1 MLPRMPDEVP
11 AGYVAFVAR
20 HLEPLRRDAAR
31 VVGGDEDADRL
42 YPDVLADVA
51 ARWGWLELLRTRLG
65 RVGAAE
71 TYLHQAFVRRSER
84 WQADR
89 FEVTTGGA
97 NDRDNYRDNDRD
109 NERDGDRP
117 PVEILVLRPGQR
129 LPYLPVT
136 PRAPDEPEPMSP
148 PPGSNAAV
156 RLAPF
161 LRPATPPQVGPLAE
175 AAIAWWHAY
184 EAYRRRLVI
193 AAVVVLFLL
202 IAVALRFQHSP
213 DTGGW

>member
-1 MLPRMPDEVP
+1 MSRVLPRMPDEAP

-31 VVGGDEDADRL
+31 VVGDEEDADRL
-42 YPDVLADVA
+42 YPEVLADVA

-89 FEVTTGGA
+89 FDVTV
-97 NDRDNYRDNDRD
+97 DRDEY
-109 NERDGDRP
+109 RP
-117 PVEILVLRPGQR
+117 PVDILVLRPGQR

-136 PRAPDEPEPMSP
+136 PQAPEEPRSMSQP
-148 PPGSNAAV
+148 VGSNAAV

-161 LRPATPPQVGPLAE
+161 LRPATPPRVGPLAE

-202 IAVALRFQHSP
+202 VAVALRFQHLP
-213 DTGGW
+213 DASGW

>member
-1 MLPRMPDEVP
+1 MPRVLQRVLPRMPDEAP

-31 VVGGDEDADRL
+31 VVGDEEDADRL

-51 ARWGWLELLRTRLG
+51 ARWGWLELMRTRLG

-89 FEVTTGGA
+89 FEVMI
-97 NDRDNYRDNDRD
+97 
-109 NERDGDRP
+109 DGDEGRP
-117 PVEILVLRPGQR
+117 PVDILVLRPGQR

-136 PRAPDEPEPMSP
+136 PEAPEAEPGSQP
-148 PPGSNAAV
+148 PVSRPVGSNAAV

-161 LRPATPPQVGPLAE
+161 LRPATPPRVGPLAE

-202 IAVALRFQHSP
+202 IAAALRFQHSP
-213 DTGGW
+213 GTGDW

>member
-1 MLPRMPDEVP
+1 MPRVLPRMPDEAP
-11 AGYVAFVAR
+11 AGYIAFVAR

-31 VVGGDEDADRL
+31 VVGDEEDADML
-42 YPDVLADVA
+42 YPEVLADVA

-65 RVGAAE
+65 RAGAAD

-89 FEVTTGGA
+89 FEVT
-97 NDRDNYRDNDRD
+97 D
-109 NERDGDRP
+109 ERDDGRSPID
-117 PVEILVLRPGQR
+117 ILVLRPGQR

-136 PRAPDEPEPMSP
+136 PQAPDEPDPGSP

-161 LRPATPPQVGPLAE
+161 LRPATPPRVGPLAE

-202 IAVALRFQHSP
+202 VAVALRFQHLP

>member
-1 MLPRMPDEVP
+1 MPRVLPRMPDEAP
-11 AGYVAFVAR
+11 AGYIAFVAR

-31 VVGGDEDADRL
+31 VVGDEEDADRL

-89 FEVTTGGA
+89 FEVTV
-97 NDRDNYRDNDRD
+97 DRD
-109 NERDGDRP
+109 EGRP
-117 PVEILVLRPGQR
+117 PIDILVLRPGQR

-136 PRAPDEPEPMSP
+136 PEAPEAEPVPEPV
-148 PPGSNAAV
+148 GSNAAV

-161 LRPATPPQVGPLAE
+161 LRPATPPRVGPLAE

-193 AAVVVLFLL
+193 AALVVLFVLV
-202 IAVALRFQHSP
+202 AVGLRFQYSP
-213 DTGGW
+213 GTDGW

>member
-1 MLPRMPDEVP
+1 MPRVLARVLPRMPDEAP
-11 AGYVAFVAR
+11 AGYIAFVAR

-31 VVGGDEDADRL
+31 VVGDEEDADRL

-89 FEVTTGGA
+89 FEVTV
-97 NDRDNYRDNDRD
+97 DRD
-109 NERDGDRP
+109 EGRP
-117 PVEILVLRPGQR
+117 PIDILVLRPGQR

-136 PRAPDEPEPMSP
+136 PEAPAAEPVPEPV
-148 PPGSNAAV
+148 GSNAAV

-161 LRPATPPQVGPLAE
+161 LRPATPPRVGPLAE

-193 AAVVVLFLL
+193 AALVVLFVLV
-202 IAVALRFQHSP
+202 AVGLRFQYSP
-213 DTGGW
+213 GTDGW

>member
-1 MLPRMPDEVP
+1 MPDEAP

-31 VVGGDEDADRL
+31 VVGDEEDADRL

-65 RVGAAE
+65 RVGAAD

-89 FEVTTGGA
+89 FDVTA
-97 NDRDNYRDNDRD
+97 
-109 NERDGDRP
+109 DGDNGRDDVRP
-117 PVEILVLRPGQR
+117 PVDILVLRPGQR
-129 LPYLPVT
+129 LPYLAVT
-136 PRAPDEPEPMSP
+136 PQAPEEPDSMSQP
-148 PPGSNAAV
+148 VGSNAAV

-161 LRPATPPQVGPLAE
+161 LRPAAPPRVGPLAE

-202 IAVALRFQHSP
+202 VAVALRFQHLP

>member
-1 MLPRMPDEVP
+1 
-11 AGYVAFVAR
+11 FVAR

-31 VVGGDEDADRL
+31 VVGDEEDADRL

-89 FEVTTGGA
+89 FEVTV
-97 NDRDNYRDNDRD
+97 DRD
-109 NERDGDRP
+109 EGRP
-117 PVEILVLRPGQR
+117 PVDILVLRPGQR

-136 PRAPDEPEPMSP
+136 PEAPEEPAPSSQP
-148 PPGSNAAV
+148 VGSNAAV

-161 LRPATPPQVGPLAE
+161 LRPATPPQVGPL
-175 AAIAWWHAY
+175 
-184 EAYRRRLVI
+184 
-193 AAVVVLFLL
+193 
-202 IAVALRFQHSP
+202 
-213 DTGGW
+213 

>member
-1 MLPRMPDEVP
+1 MARVLQRVLPRMPDEAP

-31 VVGGDEDADRL
+31 VVGDEEDADRL

-51 ARWGWLELLRTRLG
+51 ARWGWLELMRTRLG

-89 FEVTTGGA
+89 FEVTMGG
-97 NDRDNYRDNDRD
+97 D
-109 NERDGDRP
+109 EGRP
-117 PVEILVLRPGQR
+117 PVDILVLRPGQR

-136 PRAPDEPEPMSP
+136 PEAPEAEPGSQP
-148 PPGSNAAV
+148 PVSQPIGSNAAV

-161 LRPATPPQVGPLAE
+161 LRPATQPRVGPLAE

-202 IAVALRFQHSP
+202 IAAALRFQHSP
-213 DTGGW
+213 GAGGW

>member
-1 MLPRMPDEVP
+1 MARVLPRMPDEAP
-11 AGYVAFVAR
+11 DGYIAFVAR

-31 VVGGDEDADRL
+31 VVGDDEDADML
-42 YPDVLADVA
+42 YPEVLADVA

-71 TYLHQAFVRRSER
+71 TYLHQAFARRSER

-89 FEVTTGGA
+89 FEVA
-97 NDRDNYRDNDRD
+97 AERENDRV
-109 NERDGDRP
+109 DGRP
-117 PVEILVLRPGQR
+117 PIEILVLRPGQR

-136 PRAPDEPEPMSP
+136 PQAPEDPEPP
-148 PPGSNAAV
+148 PVGSNAAV

-184 EAYRRRLVI
+184 EAYRRRLAI
-193 AAVVVLFLL
+193 AAVIVVFLL
-202 IAVALRFQHSP
+202 IAVALRFQHLP